1 MSVRRI
7 YVEKRQ
13 DYAVK
18 AKELK
23 DELKTYLG
31 ISGIDSIRILIRY
44 DMENISDEIYK
55 KALVNVFS
63 EPPVDN
69 YYEEKIELAKEDRV
83 FTVEYMPGQFDQRAD
98 SAVQCIKLLES
109 DVEVLVKNA
118 TTYIV
123 SGHISDDEFEQI
135 KAYCVNPVDSRIA
148 EEEKPD
154 NLFAEFETP
163 ADVEYLKDF
172 YTMSLD
178 DFKSYMEQGCI
189 DEAVGI
195 AIATRPDCIAD
206 EYLEILADIRD
217 RFQKDIYIELGLQTV
232 NYETLEKINRGH
244 DLAQFIDAV
253 LRIKRYGFNITTH
266 MIVNLPWDTMKDTI
280 EGARILSALGVDQVK
295 LHALYI
301 VKNTLMAKWYQE
313 GQFTL
318 ISAEEYAD
326 RVVNFVRHLHPD
338 IVLQRL
344 VGRAPEDNTLFTNW
358 SMGWWRV
365 QDLIDDKL
373 DELDAYQGDLCDYL
387 NGKAVRKFID

>member
-1 MSVRRI
+1 
-7 YVEKRQ
+7 
-13 DYAVK
+13 
-18 AKELK
+18 
-23 DELKTYLG
+23 
-31 ISGIDSIRILIRY
+31 
-44 DMENISDEIYK
+44 
-55 KALVNVFS
+55 
-63 EPPVDN
+63 
-69 YYEEKIELAKEDRV
+69 
-83 FTVEYMPGQFDQRAD
+83 
-98 SAVQCIKLLES
+98 
-109 DVEVLVKNA
+109 
-118 TTYIV
+118 
-123 SGHISDDEFEQI
+123 
-135 KAYCVNPVDSRIA
+135 
-148 EEEKPD
+148 
-154 NLFAEFETP
+154 
-163 ADVEYLKDF
+163 
-172 YTMSLD
+172 
-178 DFKSYMEQGCI
+178 MEQGCI

-206 EYLEILADIRD
+206 EYLDILADIRD

-232 NYETLEKINRGH
+232 NYDTLEKINRGH

-266 MIVNLPWDTMKDTI
+266 MIVNLPWDSMKDTI

-365 QDLIDDKL
+365 QDLIDDNMNTFLMSYIGYPNAKIPFHMHEPQEIIGLSITPAGYWGAWNL
-373 DELDAYQGDLCDYL
+373 DYSKVELLGGDEPDNLTRIGIATCTTGMPSDHTPWEIAFYSPIKVRYLTVHVLDNFSNGGSINALCAEIRLY
-387 NGKAVRKFID
+387 R

>member
-1 MSVRRI
+1 MKLIFKSNIIFLLLSFSSFLSVAQI
-7 YVEKRQ
+7 N
-13 DYAVK
+13 
-18 AKELK
+18 
-23 DELKTYLG
+23 T
-31 ISGIDSIRILIRY
+31 
-44 DMENISDEIYK
+44 
-55 KALVNVFS
+55 
-63 EPPVDN
+63 
-69 YYEEKIELAKEDRV
+69 DRV
-83 FTVEYMPGQFDQRAD
+83 MNIGRNALYFEDYILSMQYFNQVIKVKPYMAEPYFYRGVA
-98 SAVQCIKLLES
+98 KL
-109 DVEVLVKNA
+109 
-118 TTYIV
+118 
-123 SGHISDDEFEQI
+123 
-135 KAYCVNPVDSRIA
+135 
-148 EEEKPD
+148 
-154 NLFAEFETP
+154 
-163 ADVEYLKDF
+163 
-172 YTMSLD
+172 SLD

-217 RFQKDIYIELGLQTV
+217 RFHKDIYIELGLQTV
-232 NYETLEKINRGH
+232 NYDTLEKINRGH

-373 DELDAYQGDLCDYL
+373 DELDAHQGDLCDYL